1 MKEKRTKAILIYG
14 STTGNTETLAEGVVS
29 GLKRDG
35 TEVTVKDVTEADVNK
50 LLDYDVIVLGSSTWG
65 DGELQDDFL
74 DFYDKMDKV
83 SLTGKKAAVFGP
95 GDKESYPDT
104 YCEAVNIL
112 EDKLKKYGAEII
124 VKSFKIDGDIEPVME
139 VAESWGEE
147 IVKSL

>member
-1 MKEKRTKAILIYG
+1 M
-14 STTGNTETLAEGVVS
+14 
-29 GLKRDG
+29 
-35 TEVTVKDVTEADVNK
+35 
-50 LLDYDVIVLGSSTWG
+50 DYDVIVLGSSTWG
-65 DGELQDDFL
+65 DGELQDDFV

-112 EDKLKKYGAEII
+112 EERLKKCGAEII
-124 VKSFKIDGDIEPVME
+124 VKNFKVDGDIEPVME

>member
-1 MKEKRTKAILIYG
+1 MKEKREKVILIYG

-29 GLKRDG
+29 GLKRGG
-35 TEVTVKDVTEADVNK
+35 TEVTVKDVTEAEVDK

-65 DGELQDDFL
+65 DGELQDDFV
-74 DFYDKMDKV
+74 DFYNKMDKV
-83 SLTGKKAAVFGP
+83 LLTGKKAAVFGP

-112 EDKLKKYGAEII
+112 EERLKKCGAEII
-124 VKSFKIDGDIEPVME
+124 VKNFKVDGDIEPVME

>member
-1 MKEKRTKAILIYG
+1 MKEKREKVILIYG
-14 STTGNTETLAEGVVS
+14 STTGNTETLAKGVVS
-29 GLKRDG
+29 GLKRGG

-65 DGELQDDFL
+65 DGELQDDFV

-112 EDKLKKYGAEII
+112 EERLKKCGAEII
-124 VKSFKIDGDIEPVME
+124 VKNFKVDGDIEPVME

>member
-1 MKEKRTKAILIYG
+1 MKEKREKVILIYG

-29 GLKRDG
+29 GLKRGG
-35 TEVTVKDVTEADVNK
+35 TEVTVKDVTEAEVDK

-65 DGELQDDFL
+65 DGELQDDFV
-74 DFYDKMDKV
+74 DFYNKMDKV
-83 SLTGKKAAVFGP
+83 LLTGKKAAVFGP

-112 EDKLKKYGAEII
+112 EERLKKCGAEII
-124 VKSFKIDGDIEPVME
+124 VKSFKVDGDIEPVME

>member
-1 MKEKRTKAILIYG
+1 MANI
-14 STTGNTETLAEGVVS
+14 S
-29 GLKRDG
+29 LK
-35 TEVTVKDVTEADVNK
+35 
-50 LLDYDVIVLGSSTWG
+50 
-65 DGELQDDFL
+65 
-74 DFYDKMDKV
+74 
-83 SLTGKKAAVFGP
+83 GKKAAVFGP

-112 EDKLKKYGAEII
+112 EERLKKCGAEII